1 MPKAKNAAKPIVLIP
16 SIQGFSVSCGGFS
29 SADFSRRVIKKFG
42 KWVPS
47 ASKDALVGNG
57 LAVSTAVNLYYYTG
71 IAGFGVMN
79 VMYEPWDNYHLKPR
93 NPLTHNVCSFEPN

>member
-1 MPKAKNAAKPIVLIP
+1 MQNAKSATIKARY
-16 SIQGFSVSCGGFS
+16 F
-29 SADFSRRVIKKFG
+29 IKKFG

-47 ASKDALVGNG
+47 ASLEALAGNG

-79 VMYEPWDNYHLKPR
+79 VMYQ
-93 NPLTHNVCSFEPN
+93 